1 MKRIIQNIKKKSY
14 FKYISK
20 FEVPANNE
28 NNDYLKNVECNF
40 VIEDL

>member
-1 MKRIIQNIKKKSY
+1 MY
-14 FKYISK
+14 FLYISK

-40 VIEDL
+40 VIEDLWIYIKISL